1 MDGPFPS
8 HVSPVSCPG
17 SGWAH
22 TRADVNST
30 RTISLY
36 PISSPLRL
44 APSLGPLG
52 LAVSVHAL
60 HALHPPPWGRP
71 AGGCCASS
79 IDRTARHA
87 YGGFAA
93 CVRTS
98 TYVWQAHVLAQR
110 SRWTIGESGATPS
123 CRARSGW
130 AVCLRSRPGRA
141 PFRAGWPACSC
152 RDDRVTVPRAHERR
166 TRPAGR

>member
-93 CVRTS
+93 CVRTR

-110 SRWTIGESGATPS
+110 SRWTIGESGATPIAVERGQGGRFA
-123 CRARSGW
+123 CDRGRDARRSGL
-130 AVCLRSRPGRA
+130 AGLQLQGRQGDGA
-141 PFRAGWPACSC
+141 ARA
-152 RDDRVTVPRAHERR
+152 
-166 TRPAGR
+166 

>member
-60 HALHPPPWGRP
+60 HALRLLRGAGRP
-71 AGGCCASS
+71 GAAAL
-79 IDRTARHA
+79 ARSTVPP
-87 YGGFAA
+87 GFAA
-93 CVRTS
+93 CVRTFVRTR

-141 PFRAGWPACSC
+141 PFRAGWPAG
-152 RDDRVTVPRAHERR
+152 T
-166 TRPAGR
+166 TG